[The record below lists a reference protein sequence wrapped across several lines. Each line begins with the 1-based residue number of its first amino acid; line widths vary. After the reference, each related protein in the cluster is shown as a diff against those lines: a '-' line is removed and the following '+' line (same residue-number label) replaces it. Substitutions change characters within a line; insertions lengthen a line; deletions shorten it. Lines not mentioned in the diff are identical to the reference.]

1 MKKFFHG
8 VAFLGLILMLCPLA
22 VLYYEDRGLNDSIVI
37 NFQDPSGVTLAGTY
51 FPGSIPYGI
60 ILSHGYAGDQT
71 IMKGIATEYYNMG
84 FNVFTY
90 DFEGHGRS
98 QGAME
103 LIYTTSDRLAK
114 QVLAAKD
121 TFKKISGLK
130 DSEIILFGYSMG
142 ARVSLQSTY
151 LDKNRVKMLVL
162 LGCYINLE
170 PRAQTFTHNFS
181 TDNELKWVKSLS
193 EDNPD
198 CDVLL
203 ITGELD
209 DVSTLYR
216 NELLFQKLGGEHSSK
231 GIKYRRELKI
241 IENLIHPYE
250 PYSMEAISYSINW
263 IMEEINSGEYV
274 PYMAKKMVM
283 RKLVWTVCS
292 IGLFIFIIGGLFILK
307 QSDSNYENQKFT
319 LYHAQE
325 FSKGISLINL
335 RKFVLW
341 KIFLWI
347 ISIPLIL
354 AIMLL
359 LLFLPLNFHYFAFW
373 GVIFIGVYNFLM
385 LLLYSTKNMPGT
397 NGEFKK
403 FIKKSENRNWKDISI
418 TILLI
423 LFFISIS
430 TLLANSGLF
439 YVFPFNDRLIWLMI
453 FTSFLIPSF
462 YIVNLELNA
471 LQNIKGIISH
481 KKIYRTLIV
490 FIELIPFFIYV
501 GWVASIHGVLIL
513 LFSLSGSFL
522 IHKIGKNPFLTVFFQ
537 AFLLNYLLLPQGVLY
552 PSIF

>member
-8 VAFLGLILMLCPLA
+8 VAFLGLFLMICPLA
-22 VLYYEDRGLNDSIVI
+22 VLYYEDKGLNDSIVI
-37 NFQDPSGVTLAGTY
+37 NFQDPSSVTLVGTY
-51 FPGSIPYGI
+51 FPGNIPYGI

-71 IMKGIATEYYNMG
+71 IMKGIATEYNNMG

-98 QGAME
+98 EGAME
-103 LIYTTSDRLAK
+103 LFYTTSDRLAT

-142 ARVSLQSTY
+142 ARVTLQSTY
-151 LDKNRVKMLVL
+151 LDKNSVKMLVL
-162 LGCYINLE
+162 LGCYVNLE
-170 PRAQTFTHNFS
+170 PRAQPNTYNLT
-181 TDNELKWVKSLS
+181 TDNELNWVKSLS
-193 EDNPD
+193 ENNPN

-209 DVSTLYR
+209 DVSTPFR
-216 NELLFQKLGGEHSSK
+216 NELLFQKLGGEHFSK
-231 GIKYRRELKI
+231 NIKFRRDLKI
-241 IENLIHPYE
+241 IANLIHPYE
-250 PYSMEAISYSINW
+250 PYSIEAISYSVNW
-263 IMEEINSGEYV
+263 IMEEINSEEHI
-274 PYMAKKMVM
+274 PYMAKKMVI
-283 RKLVWTVCS
+283 RKLVWTLYS

-307 QSDSNYENQKFT
+307 QSDSKHENQKFT

-359 LLFLPLNFHYFAFW
+359 LLFLPLDFHYFAFW
-373 GVIFIGVYNFLM
+373 GVISIGVYSFM
-385 LLLYSTKNMPGT
+385 MILLYSTKNMPGT
-397 NGEFKK
+397 NGGFKK
-403 FIKKSENRNWKDISI
+403 IIKKSENRNWKDILI

-423 LFFISIS
+423 LFFISVS
-430 TLLANSGLF
+430 ALLANSGLF
-439 YVFPFNDRLIWLMI
+439 YIFPFNDRLIWLMI
-453 FTSFLIPSF
+453 FSCILIPSF

-471 LQNIKGIISH
+471 LQNINTIIRH
-481 KKIYRTLIV
+481 NKFYRTLIV
-490 FIELIPFFIYV
+490 FIEFIPFFFYV
-501 GWVASIHGVLIL
+501 GWLASIHGMLIL
-513 LFSLSGSFL
+513 IFSLSGSFL
-522 IHKIGKNPFLTVFFQ
+522 IHKIGKNPFLTVIFQ
-537 AFLLNYLLLPQGVLY
+537 AFLLNFLLLPQGALY